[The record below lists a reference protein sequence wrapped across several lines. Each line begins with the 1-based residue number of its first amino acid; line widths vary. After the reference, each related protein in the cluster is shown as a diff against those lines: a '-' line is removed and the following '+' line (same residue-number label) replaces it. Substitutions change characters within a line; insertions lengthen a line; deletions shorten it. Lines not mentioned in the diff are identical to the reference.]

1 MYQPDELSKEDA
13 KASEQSKIS
22 DKPLAED
29 ENDRRVETQAAVNRV
44 VNTSKDPV
52 EIIGLKIEVP
62 LERQEKGLSV
72 LEKIRSD
79 PKYTN
84 SKDVAVP
91 TRNVLFPSF
100 AIAFLQCLNW
110 RVYLH

>member
-13 KASEQSKIS
+13 KASEQSKVS
-22 DKPLAED
+22 DKPLAEG
-29 ENDRRVETQAAVNRV
+29 ENDRRVEAQAAVN
-44 VNTSKDPV
+44 TSKESV

-62 LERQEKGLSV
+62 LERQEKGLNV

-84 SKDVAVP
+84 NKDVAVP
-91 TRNVLFPSF
+91 TRNVLFPILCNCSF
-100 AIAFLQCLNW
+100 NA
-110 RVYLH
+110 